1 MKGAAPQPLRVLG
14 PNKTG
19 CNPVKIEAFWGFT
32 MALKTNKMLAQIEE
46 GIGWVTFNHP
56 EKRNAISLEMWAAL
70 GEILE
75 TFHHDPKVRVVVM
88 SGAGGQAFVSG
99 ADISEFD
106 EKRGSA
112 EQRESYA
119 MVAANANRW
128 LANID
133 KPLIAMI
140 EGFCIG
146 GGLATA
152 LNADVRFAT
161 PNSTFGIPAARLG
174 LGYELAGLKA
184 LVALV
189 GPAHARDIMISAR
202 YFDAE
207 EAQSMGLVN
216 FVVEPSKLRDAVTA
230 YASKVVANAP
240 LTVHAARRAI
250 RELLKPESAQ
260 APARI
265 QALIDTC
272 FNSEDYKEGRQA
284 FKEKRPPQFNGS

>member
-1 MKGAAPQPLRVLG
+1 MEL
-14 PNKTG
+14 
-19 CNPVKIEAFWGFT
+19 E
-32 MALKTNKMLAQIEE
+32 TNKMLARIED
-46 GIGWVTFNHP
+46 GIGWVTFNQP

-75 TFHHDPKVRVVVM
+75 AFHHDPRVRVVVM

-112 EQRESYA
+112 HQRESYA

-133 KPLIAMI
+133 KPMIAMI
-140 EGFCIG
+140 EGYCIG

-174 LGYELAGLKA
+174 LGYELGGLKT
-184 LVALV
+184 LVGLV
-189 GPAHARDIMISAR
+189 GPAHAKDIMISAR
-202 YFDAE
+202 YFGAE
-207 EAQSMGLVN
+207 EAQRMGLIN
-216 FVVEPSKLRDAVTA
+216 FVLESSELRDAVTA
-230 YASKVVANAP
+230 YALRVVANAP

-250 RELLKPESAQ
+250 REVLKPESAQ

-265 QALIDTC
+265 QALIDAC

-284 FKEKRPPQFNGS
+284 FKEKRPPQFKGN

>member
-1 MKGAAPQPLRVLG
+1 MQ
-14 PNKTG
+14 
-19 CNPVKIEAFWGFT
+19 
-32 MALKTNKMLAQIEE
+32 LKTQKMLAHIEE
-46 GIGWVTFNHP
+46 GIGWMTFNQP
-56 EKRNAISLEMWAAL
+56 EKRNAISLEMWVAL

-75 TFHHDPKVRVVVM
+75 AFHHDPRVRVVVLR
-88 SGAGGQAFVSG
+88 GAGGQAFVSG

-106 EKRGSA
+106 DKRGNA
-112 EQRESYA
+112 AQRKRYGA
-119 MVAANANRW
+119 IAANANRW

-133 KPLIAMI
+133 KPMIAMI

-161 PNSTFGIPAARLG
+161 PQATFGIPAARLG

-184 LVALV
+184 LVGLV
-189 GPAHARDIMISAR
+189 GPAHAKDIMIWAR
-202 YFDAE
+202 YFGAE
-207 EAQSMGLVN
+207 EAQSMGLIN
-216 FVVEPSKLRDAVTA
+216 FVVEPSELKDAVTA
-230 YASKVVANAP
+230 YALKVAANAP
-240 LTVHAARRAI
+240 LTVHAARRTI

-265 QALIDTC
+265 QALIDAC

-284 FKEKRPPQFNGS
+284 FKEKRSPQFKGR